1 MFGKLL
7 KHDMRSVWRKWWILL
22 IIVPS
27 LSLAITLIL
36 RFFNSLGHSTDGSDM
51 LFPTIDPNAIDM
63 IDSLIIVALSL
74 VLFFCVLGL
83 IVSTVYTT
91 ILVFWRFYKNLY
103 TDEGYLTFTLPV
115 KRTAI
120 HLSKTVN
127 ALFWHV
133 AHAVLL
139 LFCLSMIAL
148 FAPAAEPG
156 KFFINPTVFR
166 EMGELIS
173 IIWKEIGAWFILYA
187 VELLLLAV
195 LQVTFTVVLIQFCI
209 TFAAMLVKKAKLL
222 LGIGI
227 YYVVNATIS
236 FVLRCCVGFGG
247 GILVTGFVEL
257 AGKAL
262 TTEAEACGAIALILL
277 LVCVVSAL
285 LTSVA
290 YCATQNC
297 MDRKINLA

>member
-36 RFFNSLGHSTDGSDM
+36 RFFDSFGISTDPSYT
-51 LFPTIDPNAIDM
+51 LFPTLNPEALDVL
-63 IDSLIIVALSL
+63 DSLVIVALTMIL
-74 VLFFCVLGL
+74 IFCVLGL
-83 IVSTVYTT
+83 VLSTVYTT
-91 ILVFWRFYKNLY
+91 ILVFLRFYKNLY

-127 ALFWHV
+127 ALFWHT
-133 AHAVLL
+133 AHALL
-139 LFCLSMIAL
+139 LILCVLMIAL

-156 KFFINPTVFR
+156 QFFINPIVFR
-166 EMGELIS
+166 EFGELMS
-173 IIWKEIGAWFILYA
+173 MIWAEIGAWSILYA
-187 VELLLLAV
+187 AEILLLIFIQIA
-195 LQVTFTVVLIQFCI
+195 FTIALIQFCI
-209 TFAAMLVKKAKLL
+209 TFASMLVKKAKLL

-227 YYVVNATIS
+227 YYVVNAVIS
-236 FVLRCCVGFGG
+236 FVAQCCASIGG
-247 GILVTGFVEL
+247 GILFMGFAEL
-257 AGKAL
+257 AGASI
-262 TTEAEACGAIALILL
+262 TTEVEVYISIALILL
-277 LVCVVSAL
+277 LAGVVGAL

-290 YCATQNC
+290 YCATQSC